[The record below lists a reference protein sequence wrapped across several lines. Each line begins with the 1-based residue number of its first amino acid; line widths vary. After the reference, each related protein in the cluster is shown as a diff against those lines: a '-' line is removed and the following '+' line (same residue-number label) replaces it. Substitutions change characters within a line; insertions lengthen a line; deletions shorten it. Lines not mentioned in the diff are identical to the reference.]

1 MQTTTKT
8 SQGATVTVRTSKNVM
23 RAFTVTAIIDANAA
37 LAADMLARG
46 WEPASYVLEGVR
58 GAAALAHRSAA
69 TGEFSFVH
77 GGY

>member
-37 LAADMLARG
+37 PRPTCSLAAGNPPRTSSKACAARL
-46 WEPASYVLEGVR
+46 PRPPL
-58 GAAALAHRSAA
+58 
-69 TGEFSFVH
+69 
-77 GGY
+77 GGYG